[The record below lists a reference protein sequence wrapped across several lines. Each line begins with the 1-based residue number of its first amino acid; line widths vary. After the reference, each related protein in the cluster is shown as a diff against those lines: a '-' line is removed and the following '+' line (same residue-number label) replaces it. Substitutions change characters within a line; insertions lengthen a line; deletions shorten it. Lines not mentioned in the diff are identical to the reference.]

1 MPRHADAELEG
12 RILDAA
18 QVLWIQGGDHAL
30 TMRAVAEAAGTT
42 TPSLYQ
48 RFPSKGDIR
57 RALRRRAQGSMYEV
71 LEKCKSPRQV
81 CENYLKFALGH
92 PNEYQLVFAGWPEH
106 RDDPR
111 PNLDLLK
118 KKFSQWLGGTAKEQ
132 TPLLMAV
139 LALLHGTASVLIG
152 QVIPANLSKNLSRAC
167 LAACAVLIENAS
179 TFKNQSS

>member
-1 MPRHADAELEG
+1 MPRHADEKLEG

-18 QVLWIQGGDHAL
+18 QVLWVKGGDHAL
-30 TMRAVAEAAGTT
+30 TMRAVAKAAGTT

-48 RFPSKGDIR
+48 RFPGKGEIR
-57 RALRRRAQGSMYEV
+57 QALRRRAQKSMYDV
-71 LEKCKSPRQV
+71 LARCNSPKQV
-81 CENYLKFALGH
+81 CEDYLKFALAH
-92 PNEYQLVFAGWPEH
+92 PNEYQLIFADWPEH

-118 KKFSQWLGGTAKEQ
+118 QKFSQWMGGTAAEQ

-139 LALLHGTASVLIG
+139 LALLHGTAGVLNG

-167 LAACAVLIENAS
+167 ITACAVLIENAS
-179 TFKNQSS
+179 TFKN